1 MRPEVLGLTI
11 LTIAMVAVGLL
22 MLADRAG
29 WQSPL
34 PRLHL
39 SQRWVVLI
47 YVLMVVVT
55 ALQVLRIAW
64 TL

>member
-1 MRPEVLGLTI
+1 MRPELLSFTI
-11 LTIAMVAVGLL
+11 LAIAMVVVGLL
-22 MLADRAG
+22 RLADRAG

-34 PRLHL
+34 PRLQL
-39 SQRWVVLI
+39 SERWVVLI

-55 ALQVLRIAW
+55 ALQALRLAW

>member
-1 MRPEVLGLTI
+1 MPPELVGFTI
-11 LTIAMVAVGLL
+11 LTIAIVVVGLL

-34 PRLHL
+34 PRFQL
-39 SQRWVVLI
+39 SRRWVMLT

-55 ALQVLRIAW
+55 ALQVLWLAG

>member
-1 MRPEVLGLTI
+1 MRPDVLGLTI

-34 PRLHL
+34 PRLQL
-39 SQRWVVLI
+39 SQRWVVLV

-55 ALQVLRIAW
+55 GLQALWLAW